1 MQRLYMGD
9 TDNYLYRVN
18 AVVFEVFIRKLT
30 KYYMLKTVECGLDHE
45 ADEICGLRTVLGTLG
60 IRISAF

>member
-1 MQRLYMGD
+1 
-9 TDNYLYRVN
+9 LYRVT